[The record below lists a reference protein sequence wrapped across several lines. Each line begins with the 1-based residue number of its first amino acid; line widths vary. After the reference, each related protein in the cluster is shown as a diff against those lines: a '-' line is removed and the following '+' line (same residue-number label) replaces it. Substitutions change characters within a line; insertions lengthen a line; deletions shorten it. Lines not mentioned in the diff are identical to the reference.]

1 LKILLVEDNLLN
13 QKVVAFY
20 LKRFNFTL
28 VFAENWHEVIEEL
41 DKEFPDLI
49 LMDIMLPD
57 KDGYEITA
65 EIRELEQ
72 NMGRKT
78 GVPIVALT
86 ANTLDND
93 EKKCLD
99 AGMNG
104 YLSKPFSPEE
114 LHDVILQFAKNKQH
128 E

>member
-1 LKILLVEDNLLN
+1 MKILLVEDNVLN

-28 VFAENWHEVIEEL
+28 VFAENWHEVLEEL
-41 DKEFPDLI
+41 EKGFPDLI

-57 KDGYEITA
+57 KDGYEITE
-65 EIRELEQ
+65 EIRALEK
-72 NMGRKT
+72 RREKKE
-78 GVPIVALT
+78 GVPIIALT

-114 LHDVILQFAKNKQH
+114 LHDVILQFAKNKQN

>member
-1 LKILLVEDNLLN
+1 MKILLVEDNPLN

-20 LKRFNFTL
+20 LKKFNYTL
-28 VFAENWHEVIEEL
+28 VCAENWREVMKKLEK
-41 DKEFPDLI
+41 DSPDLI

-57 KDGYEITA
+57 KNGFEITA
-65 EIRELEQ
+65 EIRELERRSGK
-72 NMGRKT
+72 NNEI
-78 GVPIVALT
+78 PIIALT

-93 EKKCLD
+93 EKKCLQ

-104 YLSKPFSPEE
+104 YLPKPFSPGE
-114 LHDVILQFAKNKQH
+114 LNAVIIRLGKKEKN